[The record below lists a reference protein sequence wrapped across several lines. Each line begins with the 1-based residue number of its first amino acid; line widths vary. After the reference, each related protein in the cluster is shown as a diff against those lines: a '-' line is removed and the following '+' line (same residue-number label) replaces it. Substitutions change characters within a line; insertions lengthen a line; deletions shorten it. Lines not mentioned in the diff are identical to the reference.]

1 MKKKIIGMAIIAT
14 IVLSS
19 AWNIIQNNE
28 IQFSS
33 LAFNNVEALADTEVD
48 VGEPCILYPTTC
60 YEINDDLGHDII
72 TGYR

>member
-14 IVLSS
+14 IVLAS
-19 AWNIIQNNE
+19 AWNISQNNE

-48 VGEPCILYPTTC
+48 AGEPCILYPTTC

>member
-14 IVLSS
+14 IVLAS
-19 AWNIIQNNE
+19 AWNINQNNE

-48 VGEPCILYPTTC
+48 VGEPCILYPTAC
-60 YEINDDLGHDII
+60 
-72 TGYR
+72 

>member
-14 IVLSS
+14 IVLAS
-19 AWNIIQNNE
+19 AWNISQNNE

-60 YEINDDLGHDII
+60 YPLFQFDRCDLVF
-72 TGYR
+72 

>member
-14 IVLSS
+14 IVLAS
-19 AWNIIQNNE
+19 AWNINQNNE

-60 YEINDDLGHDII
+60 
-72 TGYR
+72 